1 MGTRGQISRPLH
13 SPDFSHLISY
23 YVVLQMIN
31 DGTTVVKRGKS
42 EDTGVVI
49 QIGWSENGN
58 S

>member
-1 MGTRGQISRPLH
+1 
-13 SPDFSHLISY
+13 
-23 YVVLQMIN
+23 MIN

-58 S
+58 SWITIWIEYRVIYEAQIETVHTK